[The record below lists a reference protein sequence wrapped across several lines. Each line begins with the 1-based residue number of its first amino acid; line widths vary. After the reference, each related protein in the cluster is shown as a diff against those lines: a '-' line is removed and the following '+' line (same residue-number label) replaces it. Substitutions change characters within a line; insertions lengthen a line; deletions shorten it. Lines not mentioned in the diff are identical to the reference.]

1 MKSSNR
7 FVFLIEAQGGGDGSP
22 ESRVIADIARE
33 RNGKGKTYRGSTRM
47 NADQEIG
54 LGMGWDE
61 VE

>member
-1 MKSSNR
+1 MDRLNRASSPT
-7 FVFLIEAQGGGDGSP
+7 SP
-22 ESRVIADIARE
+22 GI
-33 RNGKGKTYRGSTRM
+33 GKAKAKPCRRSTRM